1 MKLAIYSES
10 PADEAAIRILA
21 NAILGRETQAMDP
34 PPLRARGWPSVRD
47 LLPAVY
53 KHLYYQT
60 DADGLIV
67 VVDSDRAQ
75 IHHAD
80 HERPDAAPNTC
91 RLCELRRVVA
101 RLQGSVRERQG
112 RGPLRIGVGVAT
124 PAIEAWYATGVDPH
138 VNEATWMRAM
148 RDNQFPY
155 TKPSLKSLIYATE
168 RPSIELE
175 TERATSAAIRLTG
188 KLGDLEESFPSGFGP
203 LAEELRRWT

>member
-21 NAILGRETQAMDP
+21 NAILRRETQAMDP

-60 DADGLIV
+60 NADGLIV

-80 HERPDAAPNTC
+80 HERPGAAPTT
-91 RLCELRRVVA
+91 A
-101 RLQGSVRERQG
+101 
-112 RGPLRIGVGVAT
+112 P
-124 PAIEAWYATGVDPH
+124 PP
-138 VNEATWMRAM
+138 
-148 RDNQFPY
+148 
-155 TKPSLKSLIYATE
+155 
-168 RPSIELE
+168 
-175 TERATSAAIRLTG
+175 
-188 KLGDLEESFPSGFGP
+188 
-203 LAEELRRWT
+203 